1 MKSKFVN
8 IKISLAASLLLLA
21 DVSMG
26 AGLKAT
32 VENKSMRIGTS
43 FVVSSGTQMYI
54 PGDLAVATTNSLNPF
69 KNSGS
74 LLFRSETGSTITLPS
89 GDLGSGEFSFTGT
102 KSYDLVINTDG
113 PARIG
118 VLNMNISG
126 GSFTLDGDL
135 AIANSLKLN
144 SGIVN
149 VNEISAS
156 LLVENTAP
164 EAVTFSNSPISV
176 GYVSGYLSRKVAA
189 GKRYEFP
196 VGDATNF
203 HPFLIDKPEKAD
215 LLSVSFDRTV
225 PTDIISVGSP
235 AIPNVQRSIGWR
247 VESDLNGQNKF
258 ISGLSIYNTALD
270 EFVPQL
276 EVVSLSDVTQEGSV
290 SATTKDDSYIRSLDS
305 KSSGLYAFNEVKA
318 MNLINFIFVG
328 NGNNTNFEIPNADE
342 YTSIAIKMYNSLGS
356 LVFQSDRYVNEFDA
370 RDYPDG
376 TYYYE
381 LTLVK
386 DNIQSVIRKF
396 IDINHAK

>member
-1 MKSKFVN
+1 MKSKLVN
-8 IKISLAASLLLLA
+8 SKILFAASLFLLA
-21 DVSMG
+21 DVSLG
-26 AGLKAT
+26 AGIKAT
-32 VENKSMRIGTS
+32 VENKSVRIGTS

-54 PGDLAVATTNSLNPF
+54 PGDLAIATTNSF

-74 LLFRSETGSTITLPS
+74 LLFRSESGSTITLPS
-89 GDLGSGEFSFTGT
+89 GDLGSGEFSFTGN

-113 PARIG
+113 QARIG
-118 VLNMNISG
+118 DLTMNMSG
-126 GSFTLDGDL
+126 GSFSLDGDL
-135 AIANSLKLN
+135 VVANQLNLN

-149 VNEISAS
+149 VKEISAS

-225 PTDIISVGSP
+225 PTDMLSVGSP
-235 AIPNVQRSIGWR
+235 AIPNVQSSLGWR

-258 ISGLSIYNTALD
+258 IPGLSVYNTELD

-276 EVVSLSDVTQEGSV
+276 EVVYLSDVTQDGSI
-290 SATTKDDSYIRSLDS
+290 SATSKDDSYIRSLDP
-305 KSSGLYAFNEVKA
+305 KSSGMFAFNEVKA
-318 MNLINFIFVG
+318 MKLVNFIFVG
-328 NGNNTNFEIPNADE
+328 DGNNTKFEVPNADE
-342 YTSIAIKMYNSLGS
+342 YTSISLKVYNSLGS
-356 LVFQSDRYVNEFDA
+356 KVFQSDSYVSEFDA

-381 LTLVK
+381 LTMVK
-386 DNIQSVIRKF
+386 DNVQSVIRKF